1 MMKTVVALKMDC
13 SVSRDTSGLI
23 VNYDIDIH
31 AYSRA
36 ST

>member
-13 SVSRDTSGLI
+13 AILIDTSGLI